1 MADRISAVDML
12 FAAGHAPAGSDAF
25 ALAQVKPASL
35 VLVQCWPGSAAQAA
49 RALAEIAG
57 VKPGAPGHAAG
68 GKATT
73 VMTLT
78 AGRWLLQSSKTGLYG
93 TLTAKLPAKHAT
105 AVDLGHARTV
115 LSVEGEAAARVLN
128 TGMPVDLDPSAFPPG
143 QVAQSLFHHIDV
155 TVRCIAARRYEI
167 MCMRSFG
174 HALFEALCDA
184 AEPYGA

>member
-1 MADRISAVDML
+1 MADRISAVDTL
-12 FAAGHAPAGSDAF
+12 FAAGHAPAGNDAF

-57 VKPGAPGHAAG
+57 VKLSAPGHTAG

-73 VMTLT
+73 VMSLT
-78 AGRWLLQSSKTGLYG
+78 AGRWLVQSSKTGLYG
-93 TLTAKLPAKHAT
+93 TLAAKLPAKHAT
-105 AVDLGHARTV
+105 ATDLGHARTV
-115 LSVEGEAAARVLN
+115 LSVEGRAAARVLN
-128 TGMPVDLDPSAFPPG
+128 TGMPVDLDPTAFPPG
-143 QVAQSLFHHIDV
+143 RVAQSLFHHIDV
-155 TVRCIAARRYEI
+155 TVRCVAADRYEV

-184 AEPYGA
+184 GEPYGS